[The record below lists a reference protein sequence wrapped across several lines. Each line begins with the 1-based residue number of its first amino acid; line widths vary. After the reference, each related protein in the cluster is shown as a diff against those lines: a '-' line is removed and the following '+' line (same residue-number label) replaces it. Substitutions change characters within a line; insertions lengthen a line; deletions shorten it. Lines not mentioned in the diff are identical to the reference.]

1 MALSKKG
8 MRVATVLTGVTAGTA
23 AFLPVAAP
31 AAHAA
36 SRFRIGASLA
46 PRMTYVQAC
55 ALTLRGSRAC
65 VSYSKPGNSWKTV
78 YPLTSRTGAVRSF
91 TGSQTVSYNWSGKL
105 GGGHRDCFAA
115 ATGGKL
121 MIHLSYGTSGI
132 YCHN

>member
-23 AFLPVAAP
+23 AILPVAAP

-46 PRMTYVQAC
+46 PRMSYVRAC
-55 ALTLRGSRAC
+55 GVTLRGSSAC
-65 VSYSKPGNSWKTV
+65 VSYFKPGNSWKTV
-78 YPLTSRTGAVRSF
+78 YPLTSNGTVRSF
-91 TGSQTVSYNWSGKL
+91 TGLQTVHYSWDGKL
-105 GGGHRDCFAA
+105 GDGHRSCFAGS
-115 ATGGKL
+115 TGGKL